1 MTLTAIIAIIAYTIS
16 ALALSAIALSQN
28 RRVYRPSIL
37 FRAVLLFTAIAML
50 GMSLGYIAI
59 LMEYGDRLTIQAYY
73 LRPAATWISVAFAGM
88 AIYTLQQASAYEDM
102 RQEFIQ
108 TAAHELRTPLT
119 IIWGFADIL
128 TERFDELPTP
138 ALQQYLSMIHRQTG
152 ILGGHIQDIL
162 AFEKGRHNDLLPPE
176 AVDLKFL
183 VDERVET
190 IREAI
195 AKPAGVTITIDHLAD
210 VTVMGHTDKLRLI
223 INNLLVNA
231 VKFSPP
237 ANSGGTVEVGLYTI
251 GDTAVIA
258 IRDTGVGISP
268 AFMPLLFEPFQQERR
283 DVKRP
288 FGGMGIGLAAAA
300 SMVKSQGGRIEVQS
314 ELGKG
319 STFRVILPLGA
330 M

>member
-1 MTLTAIIAIIAYTIS
+1 MTITAIIAIIGSLTGAVTV
-16 ALALSAIALSQN
+16 SAIALN
-28 RRVYRPSIL
+28 PYRHIYRPSKLLRVILLIMALALFGRAAGYVAIL
-37 FRAVLLFTAIAML
+37 FDIGT
-50 GMSLGYIAI
+50 
-59 LMEYGDRLTIQAYY
+59 RLTIQAFW
-73 LRPAATWISVAFAGM
+73 LRPLGAVVEIGIAALG
-88 AIYTLQQASAYEDM
+88 IYLLRQGRAYEDM

-162 AFEKGRHNDLLPPE
+162 AFEKGRHHDLLPPE

-183 VDERVET
+183 IDERVET

-195 AKPAGVTITIDHLAD
+195 AKPAGVTITIDHLDD

-300 SMVKSQGGRIEVQS
+300 SMVKSQGGRIEAQS

-330 M
+330 T